1 MIAVDTS
8 SWIAYFQDESGT
20 DVVLVDQALAD
31 RQVCLPPS
39 VLTELLS
46 DPKLP
51 THVLSLLR
59 VLPLLAPT
67 DGYWERAGFL
77 RAKLVAAKRKASL
90 ADTLI
95 AQTCLDHD
103 ARLIARDADYRHFSR
118 IAGLKL
124 LS

>member
-8 SWIAYFQDESGT
+8 SWIAFFQNEVGK
-20 DVVLVDQALAD
+20 DVMLVDQALAD
-31 RQVCLPPS
+31 RQVCLPP
-39 VLTELLS
+39 VVFTEILS

-51 THVLSLLR
+51 KHVLSLLR
-59 VLPLLAPT
+59 VLPWLAPS

-77 RAKLVAAKRKASL
+77 RAKLLAAKRKAPL

-95 AQTCLDHD
+95 AQACIDHD
-103 ARLIARDADYRHFSR
+103 APLIARDSDYRHFSK